1 MRFMKLKCPSWLAL
15 LLAGGGWVTT
25 SEALNI
31 FPDPSQGAPEP
42 GKLEAVA
49 VPNPIVSALLPDLS
63 TTMKEQLTVKE
74 AGFTLIPSLIL
85 LADYTTF
92 QQDEANVEQVGIQDS
107 AWEARAMRV
116 ILRGTVGS
124 SYKVR
129 YLVAGE
135 YKGLSLDD
143 RYPWLLVDAAVSF
156 PLTSSERTRLE
167 VGKMKEAF
175 AYEMVGDAANLPHQE
190 RVLSPFF
197 QSRNVGAQVTHLLEN
212 QRMTFRAGVF
222 NDSRFETG
230 TYSGG
235 DWQVTGRMTG
245 LVWDN
250 HEHKHF
256 LHLGLAGR
264 YNGAQDDLLRY
275 RGRPESNVADNFADT
290 GRFAADHAAHLG
302 LEALWNRGP
311 FSLLGEY
318 TQAWVSSPSAG
329 DPTFKGW
336 YVTASWVLTGETRP
350 YDRTVGY
357 ARRVI
362 PKSRWGAPEL
372 VARFA
377 HVDLADGVVD
387 GGEFDRVSLGL
398 NWWASQRWKLGVTWG
413 RTWLDAEGI
422 EGEADS
428 FLARVQWIF

>member
-1 MRFMKLKCPSWLAL
+1 
-15 LLAGGGWVTT
+15 V
-25 SEALNI
+25 
-31 FPDPSQGAPEP
+31 
-42 GKLEAVA
+42 
-49 VPNPIVSALLPDLS
+49 
-63 TTMKEQLTVKE
+63 
-74 AGFTLIPSLIL
+74 
-85 LADYTTF
+85 
-92 QQDEANVEQVGIQDS
+92 
-107 AWEARAMRV
+107 
-116 ILRGTVGS
+116 
-124 SYKVR
+124 
-129 YLVAGE
+129 
-135 YKGLSLDD
+135 
-143 RYPWLLVDAAVSF
+143 
-156 PLTSSERTRLE
+156 
-167 VGKMKEAF
+167 
-175 AYEMVGDAANLPHQE
+175 
-190 RVLSPFF
+190 
-197 QSRNVGAQVTHLLEN
+197 
-212 QRMTFRAGVF
+212 
-222 NDSRFETG
+222 
-230 TYSGG
+230 
-235 DWQVTGRMTG
+235 
-245 LVWDN
+245 
-250 HEHKHF
+250 
-256 LHLGLAGR
+256 
-264 YNGAQDDLLRY
+264 LRY

-377 HVDLADGVVD
+377 HVDLADGAVD

-413 RTWLDAEGI
+413 RTWLDAEGT